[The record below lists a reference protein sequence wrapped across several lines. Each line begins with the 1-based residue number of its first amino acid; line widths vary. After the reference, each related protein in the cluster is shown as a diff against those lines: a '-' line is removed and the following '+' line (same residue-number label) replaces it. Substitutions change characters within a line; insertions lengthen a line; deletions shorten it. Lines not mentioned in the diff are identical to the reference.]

1 MVYLL
6 TREKYFAQGVLA
18 LVEEINNCSLEERR
32 ELALERA
39 RELKSYINDYMEAQ
53 GKIEAGLN
61 LEDTFQENSSPDC
74 HEYVSW
80 RIHSRNETDFLKDA
94 RSLENTGQIQYF
106 EGQLRPSGR
115 GPVHL
120 RLHRKDGH

>member
-61 LEDTFQENSSPDC
+61 LEDTFKENKKRIKYILNATEEDWQ
-74 HEYVSW
+74 SW
-80 RIHSRNETDFLKDA
+80 QWQIENRIYNVETLAKIINI
-94 RSLENTGQIQYF
+94 SE
-106 EGQLRPSGR
+106 
-115 GPVHL
+115 
-120 RLHRKDGH
+120 